1 MQPNPQTVLV
11 TGGAGFIGSHLT
23 DALLAAGQRVR
34 VLDNF
39 ATGYRE
45 NLAHCLSEIELIEGD
60 IRDPGCCQE
69 ACKGA
74 HVIYHQAALGSV
86 PRSMKDPAT
95 TIDVNVRGSA
105 NIFAAARD
113 GGCKRVVY
121 ASSSSVYGDDQRLPK
136 KEGNEGQ
143 PLSPYALSKSM
154 VEQLATVFASCF
166 DMDLIGLRYFNVYGS
181 RQSPV
186 GPYAAVIPRFFEA
199 CSQGK
204 GPTIFGDGSQSRDFT
219 HVSDVVQ
226 ANLLAGASS
235 LDGSLAM
242 NIGAGGSTTVLQLA
256 EAIVQRVG
264 SDKGPEHL
272 EPRPGD
278 VLHSSADASLAF
290 AKLGWQANMS
300 LEDGLAATWTHG

>member
-1 MQPNPQTVLV
+1 
-11 TGGAGFIGSHLT
+11 
-23 DALLAAGQRVR
+23 
-34 VLDNF
+34 
-39 ATGYRE
+39 
-45 NLAHCLSEIELIEGD
+45 
-60 IRDPGCCQE
+60 
-69 ACKGA
+69 
-74 HVIYHQAALGSV
+74 
-86 PRSMKDPAT
+86 MKDPAT

>member
-1 MQPNPQTVLV
+1 
-11 TGGAGFIGSHLT
+11 
-23 DALLAAGQRVR
+23 
-34 VLDNF
+34 
-39 ATGYRE
+39 
-45 NLAHCLSEIELIEGD
+45 
-60 IRDPGCCQE
+60 
-69 ACKGA
+69 
-74 HVIYHQAALGSV
+74 
-86 PRSMKDPAT
+86 
-95 TIDVNVRGSA
+95 
-105 NIFAAARD
+105 
-113 GGCKRVVY
+113 
-121 ASSSSVYGDDQRLPK
+121 
-136 KEGNEGQ
+136 
-143 PLSPYALSKSM
+143 M